1 MAASKNNF
9 FDHVRWLRQAA
20 LDAGFELIIAGE
32 SMQALLRRGE
42 RFWALQPRFLA
53 TVNGIAQY
61 TPALIDEVTHF
72 AGWLPDRSK
81 RWPAA
86 SDKLEF
92 KQWAMQV
99 GLRTPVF
106 AMSTSEDFANVVVK
120 QAASS
125 FGAQIEGPFRSSSD
139 YPIEPS
145 RGEYYEQFVDGEIFK
160 VWFWNGTPVC
170 AERDTMPRV
179 TGNGRATFRKLIE
192 ERANLMQKSEPSELS
207 RQIARC
213 AVTLHFFGLS
223 LDDIP
228 APGTRQLVEFRYGSS
243 LMHPR
248 GRLLLDMRSNV
259 NPRWDELRSAG
270 PILYSAI
277 PAELRRDTLFTAD
290 AIYDGRHFWWLEMN
304 SHPAVHPLAYP
315 ALVASLGMEPTSRTS
330 STVRQPAPRSAA

>member
-20 LDAGFELIIAGE
+20 LDSGFELIIAGE
-32 SMQALLRRGE
+32 SLQALLRRGD

-53 TVNGIAQY
+53 TVNGVAQY

-86 SDKLEF
+86 SDKLAF
-92 KQWAMQV
+92 KQWAQQA
-99 GLRTPVF
+99 GLRVP
-106 AMSTSEDFANVVVK
+106 AYATSISSDMADVVVK

-125 FGAQIEGPFRSSSD
+125 FGAQIAGPFRSASE
-139 YPIEPS
+139 YAIEPS
-145 RGEYYEQFVDGEIFK
+145 RREYYEQFVDGEIFK
-160 VWFWNGTPVC
+160 VWFWNGSPVC
-170 AERDTMPRV
+170 AERDTMPHV

-192 ERANLMQKSEPSELS
+192 ERANLMQKSEPSELA
-207 RQIARC
+207 RQIERC
-213 AVTLHFFGLS
+213 AVTLRFFGLS

-228 APGTRQLVEFRYGSS
+228 DQGARQLVEFRYGSS

-259 NPRWDELRSAG
+259 NPRWDELRSVG
-270 PILYSAI
+270 PVLYSAI
-277 PAELRRDTLFTAD
+277 PADLQ
-290 AIYDGRHFWWLEMN
+290 IGRAH
-304 SHPAVHPLAYP
+304 V
-315 ALVASLGMEPTSRTS
+315 
-330 STVRQPAPRSAA
+330 